1 MTIYETYKYIY
12 TGVSAHIP
20 CKLAGAE
27 YNCIVW
33 NPIGLLHPANFAIS
47 DQLKQAG
54 YMVRIPHY
62 AKASKYRW

>member
-12 TGVSAHIP
+12 TGKAVHIP

-27 YNCIVW
+27 YNRIVW
-33 NPIGLLHPANFAIS
+33 KPIGLLHPANFAIS

-54 YMVRIPHY
+54 YMTRIPKESH
-62 AKASKYRW
+62 AHS

>member
-12 TGVSAHIP
+12 TGVSVHIP

-33 NPIGLLHPANFAIS
+33 KPIGLLHQANFAIS
-47 DQLKQAG
+47 DQLKQAE
-54 YMVRIPHY
+54 YMVRIPKESH
-62 AKASKYRW
+62 AHS